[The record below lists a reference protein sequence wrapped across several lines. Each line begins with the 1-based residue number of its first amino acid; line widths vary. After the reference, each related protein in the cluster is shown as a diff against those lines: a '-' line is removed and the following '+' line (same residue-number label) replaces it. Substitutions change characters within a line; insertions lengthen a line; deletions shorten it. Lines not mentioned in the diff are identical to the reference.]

1 MSRREELATE
11 IAGIVFMLGMVF
23 LLCSIS
29 AQVFQITVWQ
39 AMIPFLLVLGIFVL
53 MFIVWLVCW
62 MIMMREIKEDED

>member
-1 MSRREELATE
+1 MSKREELATE

-62 MIMMREIKEDED
+62 LIMMREIKEDED